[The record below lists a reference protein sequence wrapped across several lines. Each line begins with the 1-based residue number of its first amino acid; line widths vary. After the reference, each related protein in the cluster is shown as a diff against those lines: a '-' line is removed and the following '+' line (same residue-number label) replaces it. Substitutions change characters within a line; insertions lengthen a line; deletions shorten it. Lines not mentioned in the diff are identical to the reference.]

1 MASIAE
7 SKHPRDVMTRY
18 LAWLKALPRR
28 PVFVAYPA
36 AFDFS
41 FVYWYLIRFTGENPF
56 GYSDY
61 GIGGQYV
68 TRLLDRAALFRG
80 HPGTVR
86 TDKRPE
92 FTSRLFMAWAQTH
105 GICHILI
112 QPGRP
117 MQNGYIESFNG
128 KFRG

>member
-1 MASIAE
+1 LSPTRPLSI
-7 SKHPRDVMTRY
+7 SLSCIGTSYGSR
-18 LAWLKALPRR
+18 
-28 PVFVAYPA
+28 
-36 AFDFS
+36 
-41 FVYWYLIRFTGENPF
+41 ENPF